1 MSAQTIV
8 SAPRISVVV
17 ATFNRLP
24 LLLRLLQQ
32 LAAQTLPPE
41 AFEVV
46 VVDDGSADPVRP
58 HLEALSLPYT
68 LRVEA
73 QTNQGA
79 AAARHHGA
87 LAARGGL
94 LLITDDDMQVPPDL
108 LARHVARHKGTQH
121 RVVLGRIRPD
131 PQLAAMPLFER
142 WYAHQ
147 LDKMVQRMRE
157 GTLHPRGGHLF
168 TGNVSLRREDYVAV
182 GGFDP
187 TLRRSED
194 LELGLRLEKAGV
206 QVVFAEEAYTL
217 HGSDHTDLG
226 TWLRRAFLYGIY
238 DSRIHHKH
246 PDVIHA
252 DPWRFFFRL
261 NPLARPL
268 LLLAAAA
275 PRASRPLSALA
286 WEAVTAADR
295 LGFERIAFA
304 GSSVVY
310 QMEYYRGVREEA
322 GSLRSM
328 AMGFARYLGRRRTAV
343 GKVASS

>member
-1 MSAQTIV
+1 
-8 SAPRISVVV
+8 
-17 ATFNRLP
+17 
-24 LLLRLLQQ
+24 
-32 LAAQTLPPE
+32 
-41 AFEVV
+41 
-46 VVDDGSADPVRP
+46 
-58 HLEALSLPYT
+58 LPYA
-68 LRVEA
+68 LNVKEQA
-73 QTNQGA
+73 NQGA
-79 AAARHHGA
+79 AAARHQGA
-87 LAARGGL
+87 LAARGDL

-108 LARHVARHKGTQH
+108 LARHVARHEGAER

-131 PQLAAMPLFER
+131 PGLSTMPLFER

-157 GTLHPRGGHLF
+157 GQLRPRGGHLF

-187 TLRRSED
+187 ALKRSED

-226 TWLRRAFLYGIY
+226 TWLRRAFLYGVY
-238 DSRIHHKH
+238 DSRIRDKH
-246 PDVIHA
+246 PEVIHA

-261 NPLARPL
+261 SPLARPL
-268 LLLAAAA
+268 LLLAAAL
-275 PRASRPLSALA
+275 PKASRPLSALA
-286 WEAVTAADR
+286 WEAVSAADR
-295 LGFERIAFA
+295 LGLEQLAFA

-328 AMGFARYLGRRRTAV
+328 AKGFARYLGRRAEM
-343 GKVASS
+343 GKVVSS